1 MENDN
6 ETMPTQVGN
15 QENGTASDYL
25 KVINDLK
32 QNTVSREDYEKLREE
47 NKMLLDNIANNIP
60 VNTEQ
65 QQPEE
70 KPVDIDK
77 LRKELFNSENQ
88 DMTNLDYIT
97 KAMELRKAIMDKGGA
112 DPFLPSGKNIMPTDE
127 DIKTANR
134 VAEVYQHCIDVADG
148 NPDIFT
154 QELQRVTVDVV
165 PQRNNIR
172 R

>member
-6 ETMPTQVGN
+6 ETKAEMSN

-32 QNTVSREDYEKLREE
+32 QNTVSKEDYEKLREE

-60 VNTEQ
+60 ANTEQ

-97 KAMELRKAIMDKGGA
+97 KAMELRKAIMDNGGA